1 MAEQSK
7 DRLVLFKNENKTKD
21 NQPDMRG
28 EFTLAGIEFEYAL
41 WKQTS
46 QKGNEY
52 YSGPITK
59 KEEQS
64 GGYKPAAPVKEGADV
79 MEDDIPFN

>member
-1 MAEQSK
+1 MAEQPK
-7 DRLVLFKNENKTKD
+7 DRLVLFRNENKTKE

-41 WKQTS
+41 WKQIS
-46 QKGNEY
+46 KKGNEF

-64 GGYKPAAPVKEGADV
+64 GEYKPSAPAREGQEV
-79 MEDDIPFN
+79 TSEDDIPF

>member
-7 DRLVLFKNENKTKD
+7 DRLVLFRNEKKTKD

-46 QKGNEY
+46 KKGNEF

-59 KEEQS
+59 KEEQETRYTPTPPS
-64 GGYKPAAPVKEGADV
+64 KEGQEV
-79 MEDDIPFN
+79 TSEDDIPF